1 MKSQCPRQ
9 KMPAPGAWFR
19 KIEFRYAPLFCFAL
33 LTIACG
39 LASFVFACATPFAAF
54 AVVAA
59 AALPLQSALLAV
71 TAAWVVNQAIG
82 FGVLHYPVDMNTILW
97 GLVIGMAALAAT
109 VTSTIVL
116 RMLRRNG
123 TPVALGFALIGAYA
137 AYELV
142 LLAATPLL
150 GGAGGFTTAIVGR
163 LGVLS
168 VLWLIGLVAACE
180 VFRLLTSRLR
190 HQVS

>member
-1 MKSQCPRQ
+1 MAFCILPHRAATTIRLEPVES
-9 KMPAPGAWFR
+9 
-19 KIEFRYAPLFCFAL
+19 RYAPLFCFAL

>member
-1 MKSQCPRQ
+1 
-9 KMPAPGAWFR
+9 
-19 KIEFRYAPLFCFAL
+19 L

>member
-1 MKSQCPRQ
+1 MAFGILPHRVATTIRLEPVES
-9 KMPAPGAWFR
+9 
-19 KIEFRYAPLFCFAL
+19 RYAPLFCFAL

-59 AALPLQSALLAV
+59 AALPSQSALLAV

>member
-1 MKSQCPRQ
+1 MAFDILPHRAATTIRLEPVES
-9 KMPAPGAWFR
+9 
-19 KIEFRYAPLFCFAL
+19 RYAPMFCFAL

-59 AALPLQSALLAV
+59 AALPLQSVLLAV

-82 FGVLHYPVDMNTILW
+82 FGVLRYPVDMNTILW

-123 TPVALGFALIGAYA
+123 MPVALGFALIGAYA

-142 LLAATPLL
+142 LLVATPLL
-150 GGAGGFTTAIVGR
+150 GGAGSFTTAIVGR

>member
-1 MKSQCPRQ
+1 MAFDILPHRAATTIRLEPVES
-9 KMPAPGAWFR
+9 
-19 KIEFRYAPLFCFAL
+19 RYAPLSCFAL

>member
-1 MKSQCPRQ
+1 MAFDILPHRAAATIRLEPVES
-9 KMPAPGAWFR
+9 
-19 KIEFRYAPLFCFAL
+19 RYAPLFCFAL

-123 TPVALGFALIGAYA
+123 MAVALGFALIGAYA